1 MASKEQSVTLLRK
14 NKRAQVEA
22 LNSLGFS
29 LTESV
34 RASEFPNYVKWA
46 AGLLDV
52 CVAANRKS
60 DNKAFFFTA
69 DEWSMLSATE
79 QALFVIRGVRLRAE
93 AQSFI
98 IAATAISNKA
108 WGSSSTATN
117 MTAFSSLPHKLN
129 NYYDAA
135 AENAAALK
143 YYNGITANGVE
154 GCPAFEAARDYKAYL
169 AADGGVD
176 DQTTWLLPTVAQA
189 KMLYRYKTEINEV
202 LKLIGGSDSCLN
214 NADHWTCCQWSN
226 TNAYVLIISNGRY
239 YTDTKTN
246 LKFVRP
252 IALE

>member
-22 LNSLGFS
+22 LNALGFS
-29 LTESV
+29 LSESV

-117 MTAFSSLPHKLN
+117 MTAFSGLPHKLN

-202 LKLIGGSDSCLN
+202 I
-214 NADHWTCCQWSN
+214 
-226 TNAYVLIISNGRY
+226 
-239 YTDTKTN
+239 
-246 LKFVRP
+246 
-252 IALE
+252 

>member
-1 MASKEQSVTLLRK
+1 MASKEQSVTLLRR

-22 LNSLGFS
+22 LNALGFS

-52 CVAANRKS
+52 CVAANRKA

-69 DEWSMLSATE
+69 DEWAMLSATE

-98 IAATAISNKA
+98 IAAVAITSKT
-108 WGSSSTATN
+108 WGSSSSASN
-117 MTAFSSLPHKLN
+117 MTSFSNLPHKLN
-129 NYYDAA
+129 NYYDAQ
-135 AENAAALK
+135 AENTAALK

-176 DQTTWLLPTVAQA
+176 DQTTWLLPTVAQG
-189 KMLYRYKTEINEV
+189 KFFYRYKTQINEV
-202 LKLIGGSDSCLN
+202 LKLIGSSDNILN
-214 NADHWTCCQWSN
+214 NAEHWTCCQWSSA
-226 TNAYVLIISNGRY
+226 NAYCMNVGSGRFY
-239 YTDTKTN
+239 DAAKTGA
-246 LKFVRP
+246 KYVRP